1 MAVCAAN
8 QDALE
13 ELDSDELES
22 ETNGELEDNSDS
34 SGELNNDHRPDEE
47 LEDGHKVDA
56 EWEAGKH
63 LKAETRIETDKLE
76 VVNKSTQRKK
86 TKASLSNNA
95 CSNYLFIDAS

>member
-8 QDALE
+8 QDTLE
-13 ELDSDELES
+13 ELDSDELKS
-22 ETNGELEDNSDS
+22 ETDGELEDNYKS
-34 SGELNNDHRPDEE
+34 SGELNDDHRPEEE

-63 LKAETRIETDKLE
+63 LKAETRVETDKLE

-86 TKASLSNNA
+86 TKASLSSNP
-95 CSNYLFIDAS
+95 CSNYLFY